1 MADARDILLV
11 NPPWHKARGNIW
23 RKVAGVVPPLGL
35 ASLAAVA
42 ERAGMRVEIID
53 AQALGLGE
61 EQTRD
66 AIARAPA
73 RWIGFTATTP
83 IVNAAYR
90 LAAGAAA
97 AHPGAGIVMGGP
109 HVSALPDEPF
119 ERAPGIIVLRG
130 EAENSFVDLVKE
142 KPFSEIAGLSWNDNG
157 SVRHNPVGPLIE
169 NLDEL
174 PRPAYHLLPIRNY
187 RPSLGNYRRLP
198 ALSIIA
204 TRGCYG
210 RCTFCYREIFG
221 SVVRVRSAAL
231 VIEELKYLRRVHG
244 IRDVSFY
251 DDVFMGTKKKIR
263 EFCELMLKEKP
274 DVIWLCN
281 LRGELTDP
289 ETLKLMKHAGCYA
302 VDYGVESGDP
312 DVLASMK
319 KNVELERTTECIRM
333 ARAAGMDIKCG
344 FIIGA
349 PGETSATL
357 KATLE
362 TAMKIEPDTAM
373 FNIATPFPGTDM
385 FQWAEKENRLQSR
398 DWDLYDYSHV
408 ILKLPELQDDEVLS
422 FYKTVYRKFYLRSKY
437 IFRRLLKLRNPA
449 NLKMAAE
456 AFIAIV
462 QLVFFEERERKQ
474 V

>member
-1 MADARDILLV
+1 MDGERDILLV
-11 NPPWHKARGNIW
+11 NPPWRKARGNIW

-42 ERAGMRVEIID
+42 GRAGLRVEIID
-53 AQALGLGE
+53 AQALGLTE

-90 LAAGAAA
+90 LAAAAVE
-97 AHPGAGIVMGGP
+97 AHPHARVVMGGP
-109 HVSALPDEPF
+109 HASALPDEPL
-119 ERAPGIIVLRG
+119 ERAPGMLVLRG
-130 EAENSFVDLVKE
+130 EAENSFVDLVTE
-142 KPFSEIAGLSWNDNG
+142 KSFEEIAGLSWRDNG
-157 SVRHNPVGPLIE
+157 TAHHNPVGPLIE
-169 NLDEL
+169 DLDGL

-187 RPSLGNYRRLP
+187 RPSLGNYRLLP

-231 VIEELKYLRRVHG
+231 VIDELKYLRRDHG

-263 EFCELMLKEKP
+263 EFCELMIREKP

-289 ETLKLMKHAGCYA
+289 ETLTLMRRAGCYA
-302 VDYGVESGDP
+302 VDYGVESGDAC
-312 DVLASMK
+312 VLASMK
-319 KNVELERTTECIRM
+319 KNVALERTIECIRM

-344 FIIGA
+344 FIIGS
-349 PGETSATL
+349 PGETPATL
-357 KATLE
+357 NATLNA
-362 TAMKIEPDTAM
+362 AMTISPDTAM
-373 FNIATPFPGTDM
+373 FNISTPFPGTDI
-385 FQWAEKENRLQSR
+385 FKWAEQEKRLLSR
-398 DWDLYDYSHV
+398 NWDLYDYSHV
-408 ILKLPELQDDEVLS
+408 LFDLPELPPEAVAS
-422 FYKTVYRKFYLRSKY
+422 FYKTVYRKFYLRPAY
-437 IFRRLLKLRNPA
+437 ILRRVLKLRSPA
-449 NLKMAAE
+449 HLRMAAE

-462 QLVFFEERERKQ
+462 QLVFFERKIK
-474 V
+474 